1 MNNHFKDLAAKA
13 NFGHMENGEVVY
25 DKRLQ
30 KFAELVAT
38 AERQRIVNMFMTRHE
53 AAKETHNYWL
63 VASKLI
69 EAECRV
75 QHDN

>member
-13 NFGHMENGEVVY
+13 NFGHIQNDEIVF
-25 DKRLQ
+25 DKRLE

-38 AERQRIVNMFMTRHE
+38 AERQRIVNMFMIMHE

-69 EAECRV
+69 EAECGV